1 MASHVERPYH
11 VAIVGS
17 GPSGFFAAASLLK
30 AADASNDIDIAI
42 DMLEMLPTPWGL
54 VRSGVAERVWFPRG
68 PSRLTCASAMFRG
81 RENRCTS
88 TEADWTRILSGIHT
102 NPRHGAQHHAG
113 RLRRR
118 PELWI
123 CRPQRDPSPTCKGS
137 PSIPA
142 KPSINVRRKPR
153 TRKGDSQCRRNT
165 KHV

>member
-1 MASHVERPYH
+1 MATHLERPYH

-17 GPSGFFAAASLLK
+17 GPSGFFAAASPLK
-30 AADASNDIDIAI
+30 APDSSDDIDIAI

-54 VRSGVAERVWFPRG
+54 VRSGVAEPVWCPRG
-68 PSRLTCASAMFRG
+68 PARLTCASAMFRG

-88 TEADWTRILSGIHT
+88 MESDWTGIHSGIDT
-102 NPRHGAQHHAG
+102 IPRHRAQHHAG

-142 KPSINVRRKPR
+142 TPSINVKSKPR
-153 TRKGDSQCRRNT
+153 TRKGDSQCRCTT
-165 KHV
+165 KHL